1 MKQYPSIN
9 SSNGTSFREFVAD
22 VFDKV
27 DGSNL
32 RFEWSKKQG
41 WYKFGTRT
49 RLFDTSDPVF
59 GSAISIWTKD
69 WAEEMA
75 KIAKDNRWESV
86 IAYAEFHGPNS
97 LGGLHDPK
105 DEHELTLFDVAPY
118 KKGLLGPKEFLKLFG
133 HLAIPTYLGKINW
146 TRDFVAKVRAGEV
159 AGITEEG
166 VVGKTGS
173 GHDLYMAKA
182 KTQVWVDKILARYGA
197 EEGGKII
204 SS

>member
-1 MKQYPSIN
+1 MKSYPSIN

-49 RLFDTSDPVF
+49 RLFDTSDPIF
-59 GSAISIWTKD
+59 GKVIAIWTKD
-69 WAEEMA
+69 WAEEMG
-75 KIAKDNRWESV
+75 KIARDNRWESV
-86 IAYAEFHGPNS
+86 IAYAEFHGANS
-97 LGGLHDPK
+97 LGGLHDPN
-105 DEHELTLFDVAPY
+105 DEHKLTLFDVAPY

-133 HLAIPTYLGKINW
+133 HLAIPTYLGKVNW

-159 AGITEEG
+159 AGVTCEG

-182 KTQVWVDKILARYGA
+182 KTQTWIDKILVRYGQ
-197 EEGGKII
+197 EEGNKIL